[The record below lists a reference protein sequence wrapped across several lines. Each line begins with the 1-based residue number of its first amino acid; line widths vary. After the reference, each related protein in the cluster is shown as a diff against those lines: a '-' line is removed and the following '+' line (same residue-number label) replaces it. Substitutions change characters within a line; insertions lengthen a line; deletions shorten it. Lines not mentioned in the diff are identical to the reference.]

1 MKLIFKN
8 IEICRF
14 RKKRLVSM
22 FLCLFVMAAGSLM
35 LPQTAKAAAVQRVTS
50 LEQME
55 KIFRQSIK
63 KEKDIF
69 QFQSPDSYTAVQ
81 IQNELKDAAKSQGR
95 LLAGNIRITRGNC
108 SYIFQ
113 RISEENAET
122 TYME

>member
-22 FLCLFVMAAGSLM
+22 FLCLFVMA
-35 LPQTAKAAAVQRVTS
+35 VQRVTS

-63 KEKDIF
+63 KEKDTF

-81 IQNELKDAAKSQGR
+81 IQDELTDAAKSQGR

-113 RISEENAET
+113 RISEENAER